1 MDISALLTQYGDK
14 YLQALLTTW
23 KLTVFAFAIAF
34 LIGILIT
41 VKMCIR
47 DSRKALRYLRNGPK
61 IHIRHPQW

>member
-23 KLTVFAFAIAF
+23 KLTVFSFAIAF

-41 VKMCIR
+41 VIR
-47 DSRKALRYLRNGPK
+47 V
-61 IHIRHPQW
+61 